1 MSWLDILILLPLLI
15 GLVRGLMK
23 GLIVEVSSIVAIL
36 LGFFGAKYWSAAF
49 ASWLMQ
55 QFDWSE
61 TACIV
66 VAYALLFAG
75 IALGLNIV
83 ARLLSKLFQK
93 IQLGWLNRLLGGIFG
108 TAKWGIVIVAL
119 VLCVHNLDKQFQFIQ
134 PELREKSVV
143 YTTITPYAEQAWEE
157 IKAQV
162 EAKQGTEQED
172 QHDAQMD
179 DTRRRQSG
187 PWRME
192 EHGQEGSDPAAG
204 RSRL

>member
-1 MSWLDILILLPLLI
+1 MTWLDILILLPLLI

-49 ASWLMQ
+49 ANWLMQ
-55 QFDWSE
+55 QFEWSE

-93 IQLGWLNRLLGGIFG
+93 IQLGWLNRLLGGLFG
-108 TAKWGIVIVAL
+108 TAKWGIVIIAL
-119 VLCVHNLDKQFQFIQ
+119 VLCVHNLDKQFQFLQ
-134 PELREKSVV
+134 PKLKEKSVV
-143 YTTITPYAEQAWEE
+143 YTTLTPYAEQAWEE

-162 EAKQGTEQED
+162 EAKKETQESS
-172 QHDAQMD
+172 
-179 DTRRRQSG
+179 QS
-187 PWRME
+187 
-192 EHGQEGSDPAAG
+192 
-204 RSRL
+204 

>member
-66 VAYALLFAG
+66 VAYALLFVG

-162 EAKQGTEQED
+162 ETQKVTDKED
-172 QHDAQMD
+172 
-179 DTRRRQSG
+179 S
-187 PWRME
+187 E
-192 EHGQEGSDPAAG
+192 S
-204 RSRL
+204 

>member
-23 GLIVEVSSIVAIL
+23 GVIVEVSSIVAIL

-61 TACIV
+61 TVCIV

-162 EAKQGTEQED
+162 ETQKVTDKED
-172 QHDAQMD
+172 
-179 DTRRRQSG
+179 S
-187 PWRME
+187 E
-192 EHGQEGSDPAAG
+192 S
-204 RSRL
+204 

>member
-162 EAKQGTEQED
+162 EAKQGTEQEE
-172 QHDAQMD
+172 
-179 DTRRRQSG
+179 SN
-187 PWRME
+187 
-192 EHGQEGSDPAAG
+192 S
-204 RSRL
+204 

>member
-15 GLVRGLMK
+15 GLIRGLMK
-23 GLIVEVSSIVAIL
+23 GLIVEVVSIAAIV
-36 LGFFGAKYWSAAF
+36 LGFLGAKWWSAGF

-55 QFDWSE
+55 QFEWNE

-66 VAYALLFAG
+66 VAYALIFAG
-75 IALGLNIV
+75 IALGLNII

-93 IQLGWLNRLLGGIFG
+93 IQLGWINRLLGGVFG

-143 YTTITPYAEQAWEE
+143 YTNLTPYAEQAWEE

-162 EAKQGTEQED
+162 ETQKE
-172 QHDAQMD
+172 AQD
-179 DTRRRQSG
+179 DSK
-187 PWRME
+187 
-192 EHGQEGSDPAAG
+192 S
-204 RSRL
+204 

>member
-1 MSWLDILILLPLLI
+1 MTWLDILILLPLLI

-49 ASWLMQ
+49 ANWLMQ
-55 QFDWSE
+55 QFEWSE

-93 IQLGWLNRLLGGIFG
+93 IQLGWLNRLLGGLFG
-108 TAKWGIVIVAL
+108 TAKWGIVIIAL
-119 VLCVHNLDKQFQFIQ
+119 VLCVHNLDKQFQFLQ
-134 PELREKSVV
+134 PE
-143 YTTITPYAEQAWEE
+143 
-157 IKAQV
+157 
-162 EAKQGTEQED
+162 
-172 QHDAQMD
+172 
-179 DTRRRQSG
+179 
-187 PWRME
+187 
-192 EHGQEGSDPAAG
+192 G
-204 RSRL
+204 RPIVAD

>member
-23 GLIVEVSSIVAIL
+23 GLIVEISSIAAII

-55 QFDWSE
+55 QFNWSE

-93 IQLGWLNRLLGGIFG
+93 IQLGWINRLFGGLFG
-108 TAKWGIVIVAL
+108 IAKWGIVIVAL

-143 YTTITPYAEQAWEE
+143 YTTLTPYAEKAWEE
-157 IKAQV
+157 IKTQV
-162 EAKQGTEQED
+162 ETQKAQQED
-172 QHDAQMD
+172 KQ
-179 DTRRRQSG
+179 T
-187 PWRME
+187 
-192 EHGQEGSDPAAG
+192 
-204 RSRL
+204 

>member
-49 ASWLMQ
+49 ASWIIQ

-162 EAKQGTEQED
+162 ETQKVTDKED
-172 QHDAQMD
+172 
-179 DTRRRQSG
+179 S
-187 PWRME
+187 E
-192 EHGQEGSDPAAG
+192 S
-204 RSRL
+204 

>member
-93 IQLGWLNRLLGGIFG
+93 IQLGWLNRLLGGVFG
-108 TAKWGIVIVAL
+108 VTKWGIVIVAL

-162 EAKQGTEQED
+162 ETQKVTDKED
-172 QHDAQMD
+172 
-179 DTRRRQSG
+179 S
-187 PWRME
+187 E
-192 EHGQEGSDPAAG
+192 S
-204 RSRL
+204 

>member
-61 TACIV
+61 TVCIV

-119 VLCVHNLDKQFQFIQ
+119 MLCVHNLDKQFQFIQ

-172 QHDAQMD
+172 
-179 DTRRRQSG
+179 SN
-187 PWRME
+187 
-192 EHGQEGSDPAAG
+192 S
-204 RSRL
+204 

>member
-61 TACIV
+61 TVCIV

-162 EAKQGTEQED
+162 ETQKVTDKED
-172 QHDAQMD
+172 
-179 DTRRRQSG
+179 S
-187 PWRME
+187 E
-192 EHGQEGSDPAAG
+192 S
-204 RSRL
+204 

>member
-23 GLIVEVSSIVAIL
+23 GLIVEISSIAAII
-36 LGFFGAKYWSAAF
+36 LGFLGAKWWSAAF
-49 ASWLMQ
+49 ASWMMQ
-55 QFDWSE
+55 QFEWSD

-93 IQLGWLNRLLGGIFG
+93 IQLGWLNRLLGGVFG

-119 VLCVHNLDKQFQFIQ
+119 VLCVHNLDKQFQFIK
-134 PELREKSVV
+134 PELREISVV
-143 YTTITPYAEQAWEE
+143 YMTLTPYAEKAWEE

-162 EAKQGTEQED
+162 ETRK
-172 QHDAQMD
+172 DAQEA
-179 DTRRRQSG
+179 SN
-187 PWRME
+187 
-192 EHGQEGSDPAAG
+192 S
-204 RSRL
+204 

>member
-61 TACIV
+61 TVCIV

-162 EAKQGTEQED
+162 EAQQGTEQED
-172 QHDAQMD
+172 
-179 DTRRRQSG
+179 SN
-187 PWRME
+187 
-192 EHGQEGSDPAAG
+192 S
-204 RSRL
+204 

>member
-36 LGFFGAKYWSAAF
+36 LGFIGAKYWSAAF

-61 TACIV
+61 TVCIV

-162 EAKQGTEQED
+162 ETQKVTDKED
-172 QHDAQMD
+172 
-179 DTRRRQSG
+179 S
-187 PWRME
+187 E
-192 EHGQEGSDPAAG
+192 S
-204 RSRL
+204 

>member
-36 LGFFGAKYWSAAF
+36 LGFIGAKYWSAAF

-162 EAKQGTEQED
+162 ETQKVTDKED
-172 QHDAQMD
+172 
-179 DTRRRQSG
+179 S
-187 PWRME
+187 E
-192 EHGQEGSDPAAG
+192 S
-204 RSRL
+204 

>member
-15 GLVRGLMK
+15 GLIRGLMK
-23 GLIVEVSSIVAIL
+23 GLIVEISSIAAII
-36 LGFFGAKYWSAAF
+36 LGFLGAKWWSAAF

-55 QFDWSE
+55 QFNWSE

-75 IALGLNIV
+75 IALGLNII

-93 IQLGWLNRLLGGIFG
+93 IQLGWINRLLGGVFG

-143 YTTITPYAEQAWEE
+143 YTTLTPYAEQAWEE

-162 EAKQGTEQED
+162 ETQQE
-172 QHDAQMD
+172 AQD
-179 DTRRRQSG
+179 DSK
-187 PWRME
+187 
-192 EHGQEGSDPAAG
+192 S
-204 RSRL
+204 

>member
-36 LGFFGAKYWSAAF
+36 LGFFGAKYWSATF

-172 QHDAQMD
+172 
-179 DTRRRQSG
+179 SN
-187 PWRME
+187 
-192 EHGQEGSDPAAG
+192 S
-204 RSRL
+204 

>member
-15 GLVRGLMK
+15 GLIRGLMK
-23 GLIVEVSSIVAIL
+23 GLIVEVVSIAAIV
-36 LGFFGAKYWSAAF
+36 LGFLGAKWWSAGF

-55 QFDWSE
+55 QFEWNE

-66 VAYALLFAG
+66 VAYALIFAG
-75 IALGLNIV
+75 IALGLNII

-93 IQLGWLNRLLGGIFG
+93 IQLGWINRLLGGVFG

-134 PELREKSVV
+134 PELKEKSVV
-143 YTTITPYAEQAWEE
+143 YTTLTPYAEQAWEE

-162 EAKQGTEQED
+162 ETQKE
-172 QHDAQMD
+172 AQD
-179 DTRRRQSG
+179 DSK
-187 PWRME
+187 
-192 EHGQEGSDPAAG
+192 S
-204 RSRL
+204 

>member
-61 TACIV
+61 TVCIV

-143 YTTITPYAEQAWEE
+143 YTTITPYAERAWEE

-162 EAKQGTEQED
+162 ETQKVTDKED
-172 QHDAQMD
+172 
-179 DTRRRQSG
+179 S
-187 PWRME
+187 E
-192 EHGQEGSDPAAG
+192 S
-204 RSRL
+204 

>member
-93 IQLGWLNRLLGGIFG
+93 IQLGWLNRILGGIFG

-172 QHDAQMD
+172 
-179 DTRRRQSG
+179 SN
-187 PWRME
+187 
-192 EHGQEGSDPAAG
+192 S
-204 RSRL
+204 

>member
-1 MSWLDILILLPLLI
+1 MTWLDILILLPLLI

-49 ASWLMQ
+49 ANWLMQ
-55 QFDWSE
+55 QFEWSE

-93 IQLGWLNRLLGGIFG
+93 IQLGWLNRLLGGLFG
-108 TAKWGIVIVAL
+108 TAKWGIVIIAL
-119 VLCVHNLDKQFQFIQ
+119 VLCVHNLDKQFQFLQ
-134 PELREKSVV
+134 PELKEKSVV
-143 YTTITPYAEQAWEE
+143 YTTLTPYAEKAWEE

-162 EAKQGTEQED
+162 EEKKETQED
-172 QHDAQMD
+172 S
-179 DTRRRQSG
+179 QS
-187 PWRME
+187 
-192 EHGQEGSDPAAG
+192 
-204 RSRL
+204 